1 MNRNITIRAVSMLT
15 SIHLCNQQSL
25 PSYTLE
31 YCKIFLPFPRVYQFY
46 YLMTD
51 YCMQNSKI
59 GPKFPHY
66 GTHELYKSLL
76 LSVHLTDFLTTLIR
90 LHYNT
95 NIKDFCWVVIK
106 VPNLVDCEL
115 IERNLWEGLNWSWCL
130 KKQIEYK
137 RNSTSLLVKKMEK
150 DYMLRELKVALG
162 YSTARNRTSA

>member
-1 MNRNITIRAVSMLT
+1 MLT

-31 YCKIFLPFPRVYQFY
+31 YCKIFWTFPRMYQFY
-46 YLMTD
+46 YLIPD

-76 LSVHLTDFLTTLIR
+76 LSVHLTDFTTLIR
-90 LHYNT
+90 LHYIT
-95 NIKDFCWVVIK
+95 NIKGFRWCKGIF
-106 VPNLVDCEL
+106 
-115 IERNLWEGLNWSWCL
+115 WEGLNWSCKDL
-130 KKQIEYK
+130 KKHIEYK

-150 DYMLRELKVALG
+150 DYMLRSL
-162 YSTARNRTSA
+162 R